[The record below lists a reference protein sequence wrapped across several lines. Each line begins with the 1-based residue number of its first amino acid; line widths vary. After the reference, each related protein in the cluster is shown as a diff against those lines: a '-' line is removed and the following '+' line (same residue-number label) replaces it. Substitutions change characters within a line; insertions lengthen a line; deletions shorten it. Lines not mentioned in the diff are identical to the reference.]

1 MSTTG
6 DKLPLVGSRAQN
18 TMTQTTKK
26 SNEPL
31 KTDSL
36 DKIRNIGFIAHIDAG
51 KTTVTEQ
58 VLFVT
63 GRIHRVG
70 GVDEGTTA
78 MDWMPQEKERGITIT
93 AAATNASWNDYQL
106 NIIDTPGH
114 VDFTAEVERSLRV
127 LDGGIVVLDAVAGVQ
142 SQSETVWRQADTY
155 DVPRICFVNKMD
167 RVGASYE
174 RTIESIRRRLR
185 ANPVAV
191 QLPIGE
197 ESEFRGVVDLIDGTA
212 TIYPSSAKGN
222 GQKGNAHLDRLT
234 QAPIPPECQES
245 FQTYRQSMVEKIVE
259 TDETLLIQYLEGE
272 QIEGDALRHAL
283 RRATISGELVPVLC
297 GSAMGGKGVEPLL
310 DGIIDYLPSPLDI
323 PPVEGIDPRTEKTV
337 IRLPDDDAPLAA
349 LAFKV
354 ATDPYVGRLVFLR
367 IYSGKILTGG
377 SVTNV
382 TKGHRERM
390 GRLLRMHANSRE
402 ELEEVSAGDIC
413 AAVGL
418 KDTFTGDTIGGAT
431 EQVILEPPKFPE
443 PVVSV
448 AIEPGSR
455 ADQDKLTDAL
465 RKLSDE
471 DPTFVVKYNNETGQ
485 TVMSGMGELH
495 LEVLVDRM
503 RREFNVEAHV
513 GKPRV
518 SYREALTKSVC
529 VEGRFVRQ
537 TGGHGQFGHVWLELE
552 PLEQGGGIVFENAIV
567 GGKIPR
573 EYISAVEKGVREAV
587 NNGPL
592 AGYPLVDLKIRLVD
606 GSYHQVDSSE
616 LAFRSAGILAIRQ
629 GVPRGSPVL
638 LEPIANLEVV
648 TPGEYLSD
656 VLGDLGT
663 RRAQIGTIEGQDRL
677 QTVRALLPLG
687 ETFSYTTA
695 LRSAT
700 QGRASYTM
708 EFRHYQPVPE
718 NVLRSLLAVA

>member
-6 DKLPLVGSRAQN
+6 DKLPLGGSRAQK
-18 TMTQTTKK
+18 TMTQTKK
-26 SNEPL
+26 RSNLSSDNIPL
-31 KTDSL
+31 QQ
-36 DKIRNIGFIAHIDAG
+36 IRNIGFIAHIDAG

-78 MDWMPQEKERGITIT
+78 MDWMAQEKERGITIT
-93 AAATNASWNDYQL
+93 AAATSASWDDYQL

-155 DVPRICFVNKMD
+155 NVPRICFVNKMD

-185 ANPVAV
+185 ANPVPV

-197 ESEFRGVVDLIDGTA
+197 ESEFRGVVDLIDCVA
-212 TIYPSSAKGN
+212 TIYSSNGKGN
-222 GQKGNAHLDRLT
+222 GGKGEGHLGHMPG
-234 QAPIPPECQES
+234 QPIPAEYEEA
-245 FQTYRQSMVEKIVE
+245 FQSYRQSMIEKIVE
-259 TDETLLIQYLEGE
+259 TDEALLIKYLEGE
-272 QIEGDALRHAL
+272 KIENEALRRAL
-283 RRATISGELVPVLC
+283 RRATINGELVPVFC
-297 GSAMGGKGVEPLL
+297 GSAMGGKGVEPRL
-310 DGIIDYLPSPLDI
+310 DGVRAYLPSPLDI
-323 PPVEGIDPRTEKTV
+323 PPVEGIDPRTEKVV
-337 IRLPDDDAPLAA
+337 IRFPEDDAPLAA

-367 IYSGKILTGG
+367 IYSGTIRTGG
-377 SVTNV
+377 TVTNV
-382 TKGHRERM
+382 TKGNRERM

-402 ELEEVSAGDIC
+402 ELEEVGAGDIC

-418 KDTFTGDTIGGAT
+418 KDTFTGDTIGGANQ
-431 EQVILEPPKFPE
+431 QVILEPPKFPE

-448 AIEPGSR
+448 AIEPGTR

-471 DPTFVVKYNNETGQ
+471 DPTFVVKYNDETGQ

-518 SYREALTKSVC
+518 SYREAITKPVRI
-529 VEGRFVRQ
+529 EGRFVRQ

-573 EYISAVEKGVREAV
+573 EYISAVEKGVREAI

-592 AGYPLVDLKIRLVD
+592 AGYQIVDLKIRLVD

-616 LAFRSAGILAIRQ
+616 MAFRSAGILAIRL
-629 GVPRGSPVL
+629 GLPKGAPIL
-638 LEPIANLEVV
+638 LEPIADLEVE

-663 RRAQIGTIEGQDRL
+663 RRAQIGTIEGQDGL

-708 EFRHYQPVPE
+708 EFRHYQAVPE
-718 NVLRSLLAVA
+718 NILRSLLAVA